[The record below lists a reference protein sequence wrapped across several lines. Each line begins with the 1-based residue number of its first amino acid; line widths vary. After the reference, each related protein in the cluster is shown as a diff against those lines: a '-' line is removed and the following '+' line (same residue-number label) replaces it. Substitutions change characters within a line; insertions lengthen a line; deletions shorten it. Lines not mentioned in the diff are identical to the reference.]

1 MPKLPIRLVIGQLL
15 TGLIAGGCWLFGAG
29 LQAALAAFAG
39 GAICALLSLYVAIRV
54 FGHRA
59 YSVPADTPE
68 MAAKRR
74 VLVFYRAEAL
84 KIFLAVVLFTV
95 AAFFFKGSLLPLM
108 TTYIAASL
116 VYFAALLW
124 VD

>member
-1 MPKLPIRLVIGQLL
+1 MPKLPIRLVIGQFLIGLL
-15 TGLIAGGCWLFGAG
+15 AGGCWFIGAG
-29 LQAALAAFAG
+29 LQAGLAAFAG

-54 FGHRA
+54 FGHGA
-59 YSVPADTPE
+59 QAASADTPD

-84 KIFLAVVLFTV
+84 KILLAVVLFTA
-95 AAFFFKGSLLPLM
+95 AAFFFKGGLLPLI
-108 TTYIAASL
+108 TTYLAASL

-124 VD
+124 ID